1 MDGYVTSTHFRVV
14 DDMSLITI
22 IDTET
27 TGVDPENNLIIEIA
41 AILYSLT
48 HAAPVE
54 SVSWLLSCM
63 DNPAIAVNGILPELT
78 ALSGDLRLCLDYMES
93 RSIAYVAHNAPF
105 DKSFLKR
112 DAIPFVCSMRDIE
125 WPVPCGSKALVAIA
139 LAHGIGVASAHR
151 AMADCDTISRLLT
164 RVHEMG
170 VDLEQLIA
178 RAMRPKVLV
187 RALVSYDDRQLAKD
201 RHFNWTVPPGYNK
214 KVWNREYPEGEIPID
229 LPFET
234 KVLS

>member
-1 MDGYVTSTHFRVV
+1 
-14 DDMSLITI
+14 MSLITI
-22 IDTET
+22 VDTET
-27 TGVDPENNLIIEIA
+27 TGIDPNKDSIIEIA
-41 AILYSLT
+41 AIVYSLT

-54 SVSWLLSCM
+54 SVSWLLPCM
-63 DNPAIAVNGILPELT
+63 VNQAIAVNGIHPELT
-78 ALSGDLRLCLDYMES
+78 MLSADMKLRLDDMEG
-93 RSIAYVAHNAPF
+93 RSIAYMAHNAPF
-105 DKSFLKR
+105 DKLFLKR

-187 RALVSYDDRQLAKD
+187 KALVSYDDRQLAKD
-201 RHFNWTVPPGYNK
+201 RKFVWSVPPGYK
-214 KVWNREYPEGEIPID
+214 KEVWNREYPEGEIPTD
-229 LPFET
+229 LPFQT
-234 KVLS
+234 KVLT

>member
-1 MDGYVTSTHFRVV
+1 
-14 DDMSLITI
+14 MSLITI

-27 TGVDPENNLIIEIA
+27 TGIDPNEDRIIEVA

-54 SVSWLLSCM
+54 SVSWLLPCM
-63 DNPAIAVNGILPELT
+63 DNPALAVNGIHPELT
-78 ALSGDLRLCLDYMES
+78 MMSPNLHLCLNEMER
-93 RSIAYVAHNAPF
+93 RSIAYMAHNASF
-105 DKSFLKR
+105 DKSFLQR

-170 VDLEQLIA
+170 VDLEQLVA

-201 RHFNWTVPPGYNK
+201 HHFVWSVPPGYK
-214 KVWNREYPEGEIPID
+214 KEVWNREYPEGAIPTD
-229 LPFET
+229 LPFKT
-234 KVLS
+234 KVLDP

>member
-1 MDGYVTSTHFRVV
+1 MT
-14 DDMSLITI
+14 LITI

-27 TGVDPENNLIIEIA
+27 TGTDPEKCLIIEIA

-48 HAAPVE
+48 HAAPIE
-54 SVSWLLSCM
+54 SVSWLLPCM
-63 DNPAIAVNGILPELT
+63 VNPALAVNGIHPELT
-78 ALSGDLRLCLDYMES
+78 MLSADMQLRLDDMEG
-93 RSIAYVAHNAPF
+93 RSIAYMAHNAPF

-201 RHFNWTVPPGYNK
+201 RKFVWSIPPGYK
-214 KVWNREYPEGEIPID
+214 KEVWNREYFEGEIPTD
-229 LPFET
+229 LPFQT
-234 KVLS
+234 KVLDP

>member
-1 MDGYVTSTHFRVV
+1 
-14 DDMSLITI
+14 MSLITI

-27 TGVDPENNLIIEIA
+27 TGVDPNNDSIIEIA

-54 SVSWLLSCM
+54 CISYLLPCET
-63 DNPAIAVNGILPELT
+63 NPALAVNGITPELT
-78 ALSGDLRLCLDYMES
+78 SLSSKAPYDKILDAWER
-93 RSIAYVAHNAPF
+93 RSIAYMAHNAPF

-112 DAIPFVCSMRDIE
+112 NTIPFVCSMRDID

-170 VDLEQLIA
+170 VDLEHLITH
-178 RAMRPKVLV
+178 AMRPKVLV
-187 RALVSYDDRQLAKD
+187 RALVSYDERQLAKNH
-201 RHFNWTVPPGYNK
+201 HFVWSVPPGYK
-214 KVWNREYPEGEIPID
+214 KEVWNREYPEGAIPTN
-229 LPFET
+229 LPFKT
-234 KVLS
+234 KVLEP

>member
-1 MDGYVTSTHFRVV
+1 
-14 DDMSLITI
+14 MSLITI

-27 TGVDPENNLIIEIA
+27 TGVDPENDLIIEIA

-54 SVSWLLSCM
+54 SVSWLLPCTE
-63 DNPAIAVNGILPELT
+63 NPAIAVNGIHPELT
-78 ALSGDLRLCLDYMES
+78 MLSANMQLRLDDMEE

-125 WPVPCGSKALVAIA
+125 WPVPCGSKTLVAIA

-187 RALVSYDDRQLAKD
+187 KALVSYDDRQLAKD
-201 RHFNWTVPPGYNK
+201 RHFVWSIPPGYK
-214 KVWNREYPEGEIPID
+214 KEAWNREYPEGEIPTD

-234 KVLS
+234 IVLT

>member
-1 MDGYVTSTHFRVV
+1 
-14 DDMSLITI
+14 MSLITI

-27 TGVDPENNLIIEIA
+27 TGVDSEKDSIIEVA

-54 SVSWLLSCM
+54 SISYLLHCSEN
-63 DNPAIAVNGILPELT
+63 DAVAVNGIVPELT
-78 ALSGDLRLCLDYMES
+78 QLSDDLDFRLDRMES
-93 RSIAYVAHNAPF
+93 RSIAYLAHNAPF
-105 DKSFLKR
+105 DQSFLKR
-112 DAIPFVCSMRDIE
+112 DAIPFVCSMRQIE

-151 AMADCDTISRLLT
+151 AMADCDTLSRLLT

-178 RAMRPKVLV
+178 RAMLPRVKVK
-187 RALVSYDDRQLAKD
+187 ACVSYDDRQLAKD
-201 RHFNWTVPPGYNK
+201 AGFQWDSDKKSWWREFIVGEVPAFTFHT
-214 KVWNREYPEGEIPID
+214 RE
-229 LPFET
+229 L
-234 KVLS
+234 